1 LKTAYFLSVF
11 FGFLLISSCESLFFP
26 KPKGY
31 NRIEIPEVKYMALP
45 DSLPYSFE
53 YSSMAKLLQDSSW
66 ISERFWTD
74 LSYEQFDATIQIT
87 YKPIGGDKAFL
98 EELLNDS
105 YKLTSKHNVKAY
117 AIDESI
123 IVLKNGDMA
132 TLMELSGEVPSQF
145 QFHTTDSVNHFLR
158 GALYF
163 KSSTKNDSLAPV
175 INYIKQD
182 MIHLL
187 NTLEWDK

>member
-1 LKTAYFLSVF
+1 MKTAYTFSVI

-31 NRIEIPEVKYMALP
+31 NRIEIPEVKYMVLP

-66 ISERFWTD
+66 ISERFWID

-87 YKPIGGDKAFL
+87 YKPINGNKAFL

-123 IVLKNGDMA
+123 IELKNGNLA
-132 TLMELSGEVPSQF
+132 TIMELSGEVPSQF
-145 QFHTTDSVNHFLR
+145 QFHTTDSANHFLR

-187 NTLEWDK
+187 NTLEWDN